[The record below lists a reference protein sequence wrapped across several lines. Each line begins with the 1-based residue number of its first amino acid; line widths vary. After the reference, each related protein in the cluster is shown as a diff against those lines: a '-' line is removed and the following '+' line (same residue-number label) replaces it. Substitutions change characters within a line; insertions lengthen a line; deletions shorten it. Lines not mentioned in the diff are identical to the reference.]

1 MPDETQPHTVPGTG
15 RLDSARSLHRRLIWL
30 YFQGSAVAVALVFL
44 LVYLGLEFSATQW
57 MFLLGGTPF
66 AMALYLGPDFF
77 MINRHLAPILKV
89 LRMLDRGEMPNEED
103 ASRAKA
109 RALNMPFLSAVRVTT
124 MHGPLAAIAVTLLL
138 YLENVF
144 FGAAF
149 YDWQIFIFFTI
160 VVFFASPTHAIF
172 EFFSVSRD
180 VQPVIER
187 LSAYSRDLRDEDQQ
201 ALRSTSLRNKLLYLA
216 IFVSALPLVFLT
228 GSVIFK
234 VDRLLLQIG
243 ASATAQQKLD
253 LRIWVFGVVAVC
265 VIGAMV
271 MSALTAQE
279 VSRSARKL
287 IDAMAKVEKGD
298 LDVRL
303 EIMSTDEYA
312 ELFRGFNLMVDELRE
327 EVRIL
332 EMSQSLMGEL
342 QLDVLLERIM
352 RATTGLLDADRST
365 LFLYD
370 RKTDE
375 LFSRFAE
382 GLNTKEIPVP
392 SGSSEVPMPGAR
404 REIRIPASQGVAG
417 SVFRTGM
424 PANIAN
430 PHNDKRFNKEID
442 LKTGYTTRSILA
454 MPIFSKDG
462 SCIGVTQVL
471 NKQGG
476 GQFTTKDES
485 RLRAFTAQI
494 AVALENARLFE
505 DVMRV
510 QNYNES
516 ILRSTSNGMIS
527 LDNERRVAKVND
539 PAIRILKQTSEALVG
554 KKADELLGSAND
566 WVARSIAR
574 VEESG
579 AIDINLDADLSLRD
593 KTSASVNLTTV
604 PLRDA
609 KGENLG
615 SLLILEDITSEK
627 RVRSTMSR
635 YMSKEVA
642 EQLLQEGEGVLGGKS
657 QKISILFSDIR
668 SFTTVAE
675 ALGARETV
683 SMLNEYFEQMV
694 EVVFRNGGI
703 LDKYIGDAIMSL
715 FGAPFERE
723 GDAENAVATANDM
736 IVVLRELNAKRVREG
751 KAPIDIG
758 VGISTGDAIVG
769 SIGSP
774 KRMEYTAIGDS
785 VNLASRLEGATKLY
799 GVKVLVSEFTVASM
813 KKHTPLREIDLMRVK
828 GKDLP
833 VAVFEALAHHD
844 EQTFPNMRDT
854 LDYYDSGL
862 ALYKQQRW
870 SEAMQR
876 FDAALRAHPS
886 DGPSKVYKERSA
898 YYLANPPGPEWDRV
912 WTLKEK

>member
-1 MPDETQPHTVPGTG
+1 MAEGTTGRTAPGAG
-15 RLDSARSLHRRLIWL
+15 RLDTARALHRRLIWL

-44 LVYLGLEFSATQW
+44 LVYLGLEFSGRQW
-57 MFLLGGTPF
+57 GYLLAATPF
-66 AMALYLGPDFF
+66 AMSLYLGPDFF
-77 MINRHLAPILKV
+77 LINRHLAPILKV
-89 LRMLDRGEMPNEED
+89 LRILDRGEQPNEED

-124 MHGPLAAIAVTLLL
+124 MHGPLAAFAVTLILV
-138 YLENVF
+138 LENRLVQTGF
-144 FGAAF
+144 D
-149 YDWQIFIFFTI
+149 DWQIFIFFTI

-180 VQPVIER
+180 MQPVIER
-187 LSAYSRDLRDEDQQ
+187 LSSYARDLREEDQQ
-201 ALRSTSLRNKLLYLA
+201 DLRSTSLRNKLLYLA

-265 VIGAMV
+265 VLGAMV

-287 IDAMAKVEKGD
+287 IEAMSKVEHGN

-303 EIMSTDEYA
+303 EIMTTDEYA

-370 RKTDE
+370 KKTDE

-392 SGSSEVPMPGAR
+392 RGSSEVPMPGGR

-417 SVFRTGM
+417 SVFRTGK
-424 PANIAN
+424 PANIAD
-430 PHNDKRFNKEID
+430 PQNDSRFNKEID

-462 SCIGVTQVL
+462 TCIGVTQVL
-471 NKQGG
+471 NKKD
-476 GQFTTKDES
+476 GQFMSKDET

-505 DVMRV
+505 DVMRI
-510 QNYNES
+510 QSYNES

-527 LDNERRVAKVND
+527 LDNERRIATAND
-539 PAIRILKQTSEALVG
+539 PAMRVLKTTSDAVVG
-554 KKADELLGSAND
+554 KRADEVLGAANE
-566 WVARSIAR
+566 WVARSISR

-579 AIDINLDADLSLRD
+579 TVDINLDADLRLRD
-593 KTSASVNLTTV
+593 ETRASVNLTTV

-615 SLLILEDITSEK
+615 SLLILEDITNEK

-642 EQLLQEGEGVLGGKS
+642 EQLLKEGEGVLGGKS

-668 SFTTVAE
+668 SFTNVAE

-694 EVVFRNGGI
+694 EVVFRHGGI

-715 FGAPFERE
+715 FGAPFERD
-723 GDAENAVATANDM
+723 GDAENAVATANEM
-736 IVVLRELNAKRVREG
+736 IVVLRELNAKRTREG

-785 VNLASRLEGATKLY
+785 VNLASRLEGATKVY

-813 KKHTPLREIDLMRVK
+813 KVLTPLREIDLMRVK

-844 EQTFPNMRDT
+844 ETSFPNMHDT
-854 LDYYDSGL
+854 LEYYDSGL
-862 ALYKQQRW
+862 ALYRQQRW
-870 SEAMQR
+870 SEAITR
-876 FDAALRAHPS
+876 FDAALRAHPG
-886 DGPSKVYKERSA
+886 DGPSRVYKERA
-898 YYLANPPGPEWDRV
+898 GYYLAKPPGADWDRV
-912 WTLKEK
+912 WTHKEK

>member
-1 MPDETQPHTVPGTG
+1 MPDDTQPWTVPAKG
-15 RLDSARSLHRRLIWL
+15 RLDTARALHRRLIWL
-30 YFQGSAVAVALVFL
+30 YFQGSAVAVTLVFL
-44 LVYLGLEFSATQW
+44 LVYLGLEFTGAQW
-57 MFLLGGTPF
+57 VFLLAGTPV

-77 MINRHLAPILKV
+77 LINRHLAPILKV
-89 LRMLDRGEMPNEED
+89 LRMLDRGEKPNEED

-124 MHGPLAAIAVTLLL
+124 VHGPLAAIAVTLLL
-138 YLENVF
+138 YVENVF
-144 FGAAF
+144 LGAGFDA
-149 YDWQIFIFFTI
+149 WQIFIFFTI

-180 VQPVIER
+180 IQPVIER
-187 LSAYSRDLRDEDQQ
+187 LSAYARDLRDEDQQ

-234 VDRLLLQIG
+234 VDRLLFQIG
-243 ASATAQQKLD
+243 ASATSQQKLD

-265 VIGAMV
+265 VIGAMI

-287 IDAMAKVEKGD
+287 IEAMSKVEKGN

-342 QLDVLLERIM
+342 HLDVLLERIM

-392 SGSSEVPMPGAR
+392 TGSAEIPMPGGR
-404 REIRIPASQGVAG
+404 KEIRIPASQGVAG
-417 SVFRTGM
+417 SVFRTGK
-424 PANIAN
+424 PANIAD
-430 PHNDKRFNKEID
+430 PHRDPRFNKEID

-462 SCIGVTQVL
+462 TCIGVTQVL
-471 NKQGG
+471 NKKAGS
-476 GQFTTKDES
+476 FTSKDET

-505 DVMRV
+505 DVMRI
-510 QNYNES
+510 QSYNES

-527 LDNERRVAKVND
+527 LDNERRVATVND

-579 AIDINLDADLSLRD
+579 AIDINLDADLRLRD

-657 QKISILFSDIR
+657 QRISILFSDIR
-668 SFTTVAE
+668 SFTNVAE

-694 EVVFRNGGI
+694 EVVFRHGGI

-715 FGAPFERE
+715 FGAPFERD

-736 IVVLRELNAKRVREG
+736 IVVLRDLNAKRAREG

-785 VNLASRLEGATKLY
+785 VNLASRLESATKLY

-813 KKHTPLREIDLMRVK
+813 KKPTPLREVDLMRVK

-833 VAVFEALAHHD
+833 VAVYEALAHHD
-844 EQTFPNMRDT
+844 ETTFPNMRDA

-870 SEAMQR
+870 SEALQR
-876 FDAALRAHPS
+876 FEAALRAHPA

-898 YYLANPPGPEWDRV
+898 YYLANPPEADWDRV